1 MNLDSVARVAL
12 LFGLAL
18 AALPLLRRHSASAR
32 RLVLAIAFGAALVLP
47 FVPAFELAPPAYHAL
62 VGRLVSE
69 PAVAAATEPLVQLE
83 SRHVD
88 LLAFAWVLGALVV
101 AVRFVTAQRAARR
114 LVLRATGA
122 PDWARAIEEAERR
135 TGLRAVV
142 LRSAEVE
149 GPSVTGVVEP
159 VVLVPAFSETWS
171 EERRVSVLLHELAHV
186 AVNDLAVQVLA
197 AAVCSLHWFNPLAWL
212 AARRLRLERELAA
225 DEAVLRA
232 GVRASTYAA
241 DLLAIA
247 GSAPAGA
254 VAMGEKPLASRV
266 RAIVS
271 AERPAALGSLGVAVL
286 ALVATGIA
294 SVVACTTSS
303 TVHAE
308 EPVRAATDPR
318 IQQIAAEELAT
329 TVKSW
334 KAVGGTILVLDPRG
348 NVLADVGG
356 ASDRDYVVGSTMK
369 TLLLAAALDA
379 DAVQETDILESK
391 GTGPVRDGDPLGR
404 AALPELFAASSNS
417 GFAQVFDRLGG
428 ARYDAA
434 LRRFHFP
441 TPAGL
446 ASAQAGDT
454 AAELAAIG
462 ATMSAT
468 PRRVARAYAALAGGG
483 EGIVKT
489 TTAERTRKILEGVV
503 SSEHGTGKQARV
515 AGARVAGKTGT
526 SDWTAADGKTHTYA
540 SFVGWVPAEAP
551 RYVIFVGVDSPAG
564 EGAYGGRVAAPVFA
578 RVATRALGR

>member
-12 LFGLAL
+12 LFVLAL
-18 AALPLLRRHSASAR
+18 GALPLLRRHSASAR

-69 PAVAAATEPLVQLE
+69 PAVAAATAPLAHLE
-83 SRHVD
+83 SRHID
-88 LLAFAWVLGALVV
+88 LLALAWALGAVVV
-101 AVRFVTAQRAARR
+101 AVRFVTAHVSARR
-114 LVLRATGA
+114 LVARSSNA
-122 PDWARAIEEAERR
+122 PDWARAIVEAERR
-135 TGLRAVV
+135 TGLRVAVR
-142 LRSAEVE
+142 RSAEVE
-149 GPSVTGVVEP
+149 GPSVTGVLEP

-197 AAVCSLHWFNPLAWL
+197 AIVCSLHWFNPLAWA

-247 GSAPAGA
+247 GAAPAGT

-266 RAIVS
+266 RAIV
-271 AERPAALGSLGVAVL
+271 AADRPTALGSLGVAAI
-286 ALVATGIA
+286 ALGATAVA
-294 SVVACTTSS
+294 SVVACTTSA
-303 TVHAE
+303 TAQAE
-308 EPVRAATDPR
+308 EPVRSTTDAR
-318 IQQIAAEELAT
+318 LQQIATEELAT

-334 KAVGGTILVLDPRG
+334 KAGGGTILVMDPRG

-356 ASDRDYVVGSTMK
+356 ASDRDYVTGSTMK

-391 GTGPVRDGDPLGR
+391 GTGPVHDGEPIGR
-404 AALPELFAASSNS
+404 AALPELFAMSSNS

-428 ARYDAA
+428 ARYDAT

-446 ASAQAGDT
+446 ASAQAGD
-454 AAELAAIG
+454 ASAEMTAIG
-462 ATMSAT
+462 GTMTAT
-468 PRRVARAYAALAGGG
+468 PRRLTRAYAALAGGG
-483 EGIVKT
+483 EGIVKAS
-489 TTAERTRKILEGVV
+489 TAERTRKILEGVV
-503 SSEHGTGKQARV
+503 GSEHGTGKKARV
-515 AGARVAGKTGT
+515 AGVRVAGKTG
-526 SDWTAADGKTHTYA
+526 SSEWTAADGKAHTYA

-551 RYVIFVGVDSPAG
+551 RYVIFVGVDTPVG
-564 EGAYGGRVAAPVFA
+564 EDAYGGSVAAPAFA
-578 RVATRALGR
+578 RVAQRALAH